1 MIKRNK
7 GSTILA
13 TPIIWVITI
22 FIFIFFI
29 VFMVRV
35 LEPFTIYQKI
45 SETTLKYIFVMEEF
59 GCLNK
64 KEKEALQQ
72 ELAQKGLDISNINI
86 YATEVE
92 KEYGEM
98 VELNIEYKYPFKKTV
113 FNNTFNPQYEEDSI
127 NICVSKKG
135 VSKR

>member
-1 MIKRNK
+1 MIRKNK
-7 GSTILA
+7 GSTILV

-64 KEKEALQQ
+64 KEKETLME
-72 ELAQKGLDISNINI
+72 ELTQKGLDANNINI
-86 YATEVE
+86 YATETTR
-92 KEYGEM
+92 EYGEI
-98 VELNIEYKYPFKKTV
+98 VELNIEYKYPFKKTI
-113 FNNTFNPQYEEDSI
+113 FNKNLTPQYDENSI

>member
-1 MIKRNK
+1 MSRKNK
-7 GSTILA
+7 GSTILV

-29 VFMVRV
+29 AFMVRV
-35 LEPFTIYQKI
+35 LEPFTIYQKM

-64 KEKEALQQ
+64 KEKENLKE
-72 ELAQKGLDISNINI
+72 ELAQKGLDTNNINI

-98 VELNIEYKYPFKKTV
+98 IELNIEYKYPFKRTI
-113 FNNTFNPQYEEDSI
+113 FNDTLNPQYSENSI

>member
-1 MIKRNK
+1 MIRKNR
-7 GSTILA
+7 GSTILV

-22 FIFIFFI
+22 FIFVFFI
-29 VFMVRV
+29 VFMVRA

-64 KEKEALQQ
+64 KEKENLME
-72 ELAQKGLDISNINI
+72 ELTQKGLDVNNINI
-86 YATEVE
+86 YATEATR
-92 KEYGEM
+92 EYGEI
-98 VELNIEYKYPFKKTV
+98 VELSIEYKYPFKKTI
-113 FNNTFNPQYEEDSI
+113 FNNTLTPQHEANSI